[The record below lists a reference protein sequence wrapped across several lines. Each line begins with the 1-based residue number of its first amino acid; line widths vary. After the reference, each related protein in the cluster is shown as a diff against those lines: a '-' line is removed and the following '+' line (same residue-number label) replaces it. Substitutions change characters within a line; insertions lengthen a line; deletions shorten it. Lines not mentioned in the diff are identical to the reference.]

1 MKKSS
6 SLAGWVVIVLFYIYI
21 EMYRSADALSLDYTN
36 QQLLLR
42 RYESDEEEISES
54 EHGGHDN
61 AFSPVDDTTG
71 TFSDMSTEELSRGA
85 EPEAE
90 NRQVDQR
97 LAPYPLNGRKSR
109 PVSIDTVK
117 RSSNATFAPDSIVYD
132 DDDDDDVII
141 ELPPPDQ
148 MSPLQSP
155 IFLQPTVYVPPG
167 SPRSTAARPMRS
179 PSPTSVFSVEETDVL
194 VAEQVTYVEP
204 ISKPHLIQISPEQS
218 YFPPVAAADAKQDTF
233 CKHSSRNTSDDSC
246 EGIYSLRQAAKSQPL
261 LSTGESNG
269 ANAKQLKR
277 NSVSVAGRS
286 SGSVRELKRIEV
298 PKSTATTQSLSEVP
312 EIPQPLSPRS
322 RSRTF
327 SGARASPAQ
336 KLPSLYTAVRSRL
349 PAESL
354 RRPPSLR
361 SLSSASV
368 LLSHAR
374 HASTSAG
381 LDTRTPSTFASHTRV
396 SSEQSSP
403 LQTCRTPSPIFQ
415 NSRPYYS
422 SPTFCRDRSGSVYS
436 NSSAPTPTSYR
447 PPPPVRYSTMHS
459 LKSSYSSSLRSEVE
473 SIHSVEASEPVDQ
486 AGKSTMSRKKSLK
499 RSKLS
504 KQEGKEQSTAKSIMG
519 FMLRG
524 RRKSTIWNHRS

>member
-1 MKKSS
+1 
-6 SLAGWVVIVLFYIYI
+6 
-21 EMYRSADALSLDYTN
+21 MYQSADSLSLDYTN
-36 QQLLLR
+36 QQLLPR

-71 TFSDMSTEELSRGA
+71 TFSDMSTEELSRGIKP
-85 EPEAE
+85 EPE
-90 NRQVDQR
+90 NRQVSR
-97 LAPYPLNGRKSR
+97 LLAPYTSRGRKSR
-109 PVSIDTVK
+109 PVSMDTVK
-117 RSSNATFAPDSIVYD
+117 RSSNATFATDSIVYD

-141 ELPPPDQ
+141 ELPSPDQ

-155 IFLQPTVYVPPG
+155 LFLQPTVYVPPG
-167 SPRSTAARPMRS
+167 SPGSSAAQSMRS

-218 YFPPVAAADAKQDTF
+218 YFPPVSSADEKQDTF
-233 CKHSSRNTSDDSC
+233 CKHSSSNASDVGAC
-246 EGIYSLRQAAKSQPL
+246 NGIYSLGQAAKSQPL
-261 LSTGESNG
+261 LSTGESDGTNE
-269 ANAKQLKR
+269 KHLKR

-286 SGSVRELKRIEV
+286 SASVKELKRIEL
-298 PKSTATTQSLSEVP
+298 PKSSATMHSLSEVP
-312 EIPQPLSPRS
+312 ELPQPLSPRS
-322 RSRTF
+322 RSKTF
-327 SGARASPAQ
+327 SATRASPAE

-381 LDTRTPSTFASHTRV
+381 LDTRTPPASASHARV

-403 LQTCRTPSPIFQ
+403 LRTCRTPSPILP
-415 NSRPYYS
+415 NSAPYYS
-422 SPTFCRDRSGSVYS
+422 SPTFNRNRSGSVYS

-447 PPPPVRYSTMHS
+447 PFPPVRNSTMHS

-473 SIHSVEASEPVDQ
+473 SVHSVDAPEPVDQ
-486 AGKSTMSRKKSLK
+486 AGKASVGRKKSLK
-499 RSKLS
+499 RSKLA

>member
-1 MKKSS
+1 
-6 SLAGWVVIVLFYIYI
+6 
-21 EMYRSADALSLDYTN
+21 MYQSADSLSLDYPN
-36 QQLLLR
+36 EQLLPR

-71 TFSDMSTEELSRGA
+71 TFSDMSTEELSQ
-85 EPEAE
+85 PE
-90 NRQVDQR
+90 NRQVAR
-97 LAPYPLNGRKSR
+97 LLAPYPSRGRKSR
-109 PVSIDTVK
+109 PVSMDTVK
-117 RSSNATFAPDSIVYD
+117 RSSNATFAADSIVFE
-132 DDDDDDVII
+132 DDDDVII
-141 ELPPPDQ
+141 ELPSPDQ

-155 IFLQPTVYVPPG
+155 IFLQPSVYVPPG
-167 SPRSTAARPMRS
+167 SPGSSAARSMRST
-179 PSPTSVFSVEETDVL
+179 SPTSVFSEEETDVL

-218 YFPPVAAADAKQDTF
+218 HFPPVASADEKRDTS
-233 CKHSSRNTSDDSC
+233 CKEDDC

-261 LSTGESNG
+261 LIKAETDATNE
-269 ANAKQLKR
+269 KQLKR
-277 NSVSVAGRS
+277 NSLSAAMRS
-286 SGSVRELKRIEV
+286 SGSVRELKRIEL
-298 PKSTATTQSLSEVP
+298 PKSSATMQSLSEVP

-327 SGARASPAQ
+327 SGTRAPPAE

-349 PAESL
+349 PAESF

-368 LLSHAR
+368 SLSHAR

-381 LDTRTPSTFASHTRV
+381 LDARSPSTSVSHTRV

-403 LQTCRTPSPIFQ
+403 LQTCRTPSPILQ
-415 NSRPYYS
+415 SSAPYYS
-422 SPTFCRDRSGSVYS
+422 SPTFSRDRSGSVYS

-447 PPPPVRYSTMHS
+447 PPHPVRNSTMHS
-459 LKSSYSSSLRSEVE
+459 VKSSYSSSLRSEVE
-473 SIHSVEASEPVDQ
+473 SVHSVDAPEPVNQ
-486 AGKSTMSRKKSLK
+486 AKSGVSRKKSLK

-504 KQEGKEQSTAKSIMG
+504 KQEGKEQFTAKSIMG

-524 RRKSTIWNHRS
+524 RRKSSIWNNRS

>member
-1 MKKSS
+1 
-6 SLAGWVVIVLFYIYI
+6 
-21 EMYRSADALSLDYTN
+21 MYQSADSLSLDYTN
-36 QQLLLR
+36 QQLLPR

-71 TFSDMSTEELSRGA
+71 TFSDMSTEELSRGV
-85 EPEAE
+85 EPEPE
-90 NRQVDQR
+90 NRQVAR
-97 LAPYPLNGRKSR
+97 LLAPYPSRGRKSR

-117 RSSNATFAPDSIVYD
+117 RSSNATFATDSIVYDDDD

-167 SPRSTAARPMRS
+167 SPGSSAARSMRS

-204 ISKPHLIQISPEQS
+204 ISKPHLIQISTEQS
-218 YFPPVAAADAKQDTF
+218 YFPPVASADEKQDTF
-233 CKHSSRNTSDDSC
+233 CKHSSSNASDEDAC
-246 EGIYSLRQAAKSQPL
+246 KGIYSLRQAAKSQPL
-261 LSTGESNG
+261 LSTGESDG

-286 SGSVRELKRIEV
+286 SGSARESKRIEV
-298 PKSTATTQSLSEVP
+298 PKSSATMQSLSEVP

-327 SGARASPAQ
+327 SGTRASPAQ

-368 LLSHAR
+368 LLPHAR

-381 LDTRTPSTFASHTRV
+381 LDTRTASTFASHTRV

-403 LQTCRTPSPIFQ
+403 LQTCRTPSPILQ
-415 NSRPYYS
+415 SSTPYYS
-422 SPTFCRDRSGSVYS
+422 SPTFCRERSGSVYS

-447 PPPPVRYSTMHS
+447 PPPPVRNSTMHS
-459 LKSSYSSSLRSEVE
+459 FKSSYSSSLRSEVE
-473 SIHSVEASEPVDQ
+473 SLHSVEAPEPVGQ

-519 FMLRG
+519 FMMRG
-524 RRKSTIWNHRS
+524 RRKSSIWNHRS

>member
-1 MKKSS
+1 
-6 SLAGWVVIVLFYIYI
+6 
-21 EMYRSADALSLDYTN
+21 MYQSADSLSLDYTN
-36 QQLLLR
+36 QQLLPR

-71 TFSDMSTEELSRGA
+71 TFSDMSTEELSRGV
-85 EPEAE
+85 EPEPE
-90 NRQVDQR
+90 NRQIAR
-97 LAPYPLNGRKSR
+97 LLAPYPSRGRKSR

-117 RSSNATFAPDSIVYD
+117 RSSNATFATDSIVYD
-132 DDDDDDVII
+132 DEDDDDDVII

-155 IFLQPTVYVPPG
+155 IFLQPTVYVP
-167 SPRSTAARPMRS
+167 R
-179 PSPTSVFSVEETDVL
+179 VEDTDVL

-204 ISKPHLIQISPEQS
+204 MAKPHLIQISPEQS
-218 YFPPVAAADAKQDTF
+218 YFLPVASADEKQDTF
-233 CKHSSRNTSDDSC
+233 CKHSSSNASDEDAC
-246 EGIYSLRQAAKSQPL
+246 KGIYSLRQAAKSQPL
-261 LSTGESNG
+261 LISGESDR

-277 NSVSVAGRS
+277 NSVSVAGHS
-286 SGSVRELKRIEV
+286 SGSAKELKRIEV
-298 PKSTATTQSLSEVP
+298 PKSSATMQSLSEVP
-312 EIPQPLSPRS
+312 EIPQPLSPRF

-327 SGARASPAQ
+327 SGARALPAQ

-368 LLSHAR
+368 LLSHTR

-381 LDTRTPSTFASHTRV
+381 LDTRTASTSASHMRV

-403 LQTCRTPSPIFQ
+403 LQTCRTPSPILQ
-415 NSRPYYS
+415 NSTPYYS

-447 PPPPVRYSTMHS
+447 PPPPVRNSTMHS
-459 LKSSYSSSLRSEVE
+459 FKSSYSSSLRSEAE
-473 SIHSVEASEPVDQ
+473 SVHSLDAPEPVDQ
-486 AGKSTMSRKKSLK
+486 AGKSTVSRKKSLK

-504 KQEGKEQSTAKSIMG
+504 NREGKEQSTAKSIMG

>member
-1 MKKSS
+1 
-6 SLAGWVVIVLFYIYI
+6 
-21 EMYRSADALSLDYTN
+21 MYQSADSLSLDYTN
-36 QQLLLR
+36 KQLLPR

-71 TFSDMSTEELSRGA
+71 TFSDMSTEELSRDI
-85 EPEAE
+85 EPEPG
-90 NRQVDQR
+90 NRQVAR
-97 LAPYPLNGRKSR
+97 LLAPYPSRGRKSR
-109 PVSIDTVK
+109 PVSMDTVK
-117 RSSNATFAPDSIVYD
+117 RSSNATFATDSIVY

-141 ELPPPDQ
+141 ELPSPNH
-148 MSPLQSP
+148 MSPLPSP

-167 SPRSTAARPMRS
+167 SPGSSTARSKGS
-179 PSPTSVFSVEETDVL
+179 PSPTSVYSEEETDVL

-218 YFPPVAAADAKQDTF
+218 YFPPGSSAEEKQDTF
-233 CKHSSRNTSDDSC
+233 CKHSSSNASDEGTC
-246 EGIYSLRQAAKSQPL
+246 EGIYSLGRAAKSQPL
-261 LSTGESNG
+261 LSTGESEGTNE
-269 ANAKQLKR
+269 KQLKR
-277 NSVSVAGRS
+277 NSVSVTGRS
-286 SGSVRELKRIEV
+286 SGSVRGLRRIEL
-298 PKSTATTQSLSEVP
+298 PRSSATMQSLSEVP

-327 SGARASPAQ
+327 SGTRASPAQ

-349 PAESL
+349 PTESL

-361 SLSSASV
+361 SLSSASA

-381 LDTRTPSTFASHTRV
+381 LDTHKPPTSASHTRV

-403 LQTCRTPSPIFQ
+403 LQTCRTPSPMLQ
-415 NSRPYYS
+415 SSTPYYS
-422 SPTFCRDRSGSVYS
+422 SPTFSRGRSGSVYS

-447 PPPPVRYSTMHS
+447 PPPPERNSTMHS
-459 LKSSYSSSLRSEVE
+459 FKSSYSSSLRSEVE
-473 SIHSVEASEPVDQ
+473 SVHSVDAPEPVHQ
-486 AGKSTMSRKKSLK
+486 AGKSNVSRKKSLK
-499 RSKLS
+499 RSKFS

-524 RRKSTIWNHRS
+524 RRKSAIWNHRS